1 MILVGCFVS
10 LFPVV
15 AVDLV
20 GKHNVSKSVGLA
32 FTMGSIGA
40 LFSSPLSGKLTYPC
54 NKTSLVLEILRLESS
69 VAYIGQ
75 LE

>member
-40 LFSSPLSGKLTYPC
+40 LFSSPLSGKLTYC
-54 NKTSLVLEILRLESS
+54 NKTSLVLEILRLEPS
-69 VAYIGQ
+69 VAYDGQ